1 MQLIQNKKLTYAEQR
16 VRLEIA
22 EISYGL
28 LDSEWKHEDLRA
40 AFTRVYVPLEGEGF
54 IQVNGETIRLCP
66 GNIYVIPSEL
76 SFSCFC
82 PEKLNKIYIHLTL
95 TRPDGVDVF
104 AGIPSCVILENCSN
118 RAKEI
123 ERLYDGNDIR
133 AVLLLKLL
141 LYEILEEA
149 LHSTISLNNEPI
161 KSYSEYTK
169 KALSYIDTH
178 LSATMTINQIS
189 AELFVSKLVLQKH
202 FKNDLGKPMG
212 KYIDQC
218 LMARAELEL
227 LNRSLT
233 IKDISEKLGFCD
245 QFYFS
250 RKFSEYHGFSPKKFR
265 QLHNI

>member
-1 MQLIQNKKLTYAEQR
+1 MQLIQNQKLTYAEQR

-28 LDSEWKHEDLRA
+28 LDSEWEHEDLRA

-54 IQVNGETIRLCP
+54 IRVGEKEICLSP
-66 GNIYVIPSEL
+66 GNIYVVPSEL
-76 SFSCFC
+76 SFSCRC
-82 PEKLNKIYIHLTL
+82 PQKLNKIYIHLTL

-104 AGIPSCVILENCSN
+104 SGIPSCLILKDCME
-118 RAKEI
+118 RAREI
-123 ERLYDGNDIR
+123 EALYGGNDIR
-133 AVLLLKLL
+133 AVLRLKLL

-149 LHSTISLNNEPI
+149 LRSISLNNEPL

-169 KALSYIDTH
+169 KALAYIDSH
-178 LSATMTINQIS
+178 LNATMTIHEIS
-189 AELFVSKLVLQKH
+189 SALFVSKLVLQKH
-202 FKNDLGKPMG
+202 FKEDLGKPMG

-218 LMARAELEL
+218 LMAKAELEL
-227 LNRSLT
+227 LDRSLT
-233 IKDISEKLGFCD
+233 IKDVSERLGFCD

-265 QLHNI
+265 QMHNI